1 MFKNLVLY
9 HVEPMKSLNRNETR
23 EQAVILMP
31 TSISTASGTTPPAE
45 RNRST
50 ILYDRCDELETQYGS
65 PLESH
70 TETQKRLE
78 SEIAHETLK
87 IALAEEEIPTF
98 SPLTHNTTTGAL
110 SKELIEDVDL
120 TNRRL
125 QAPP

>member
-1 MFKNLVLY
+1 
-9 HVEPMKSLNRNETR
+9 MKSLNRNETR

-31 TSISTASGTTPPAE
+31 ASISTASGTTPPAE

-125 QAPP
+125 